1 MSATSTAHERR
12 VMPVIIRAL
21 AKVNNHLGLVA
32 ALVVA
37 LALKLS
43 LLLANALPFNSD
55 EAVVAL
61 MAQHILRG
69 ERPLFFYGQ
78 AYMGSLDAYLVAG
91 GFALFGQ
98 EVWVVRAVQVVLYLA
113 TLGLVYIFVWRAFRS
128 PRMAAMA
135 ALLMALPSVNQTLYT
150 TVSLG
155 GYGEALLI
163 GALTMLL
170 SLPPAS
176 GRVGPLRSL
185 VLGLLLG
192 IGLWVFPLSLTM
204 SLPAIC
210 VLAWFAKR
218 TMRWRDLASCA
229 GIGLVGAW
237 LGMRPWAVS
246 YVLLGRSAVTE
257 LLGGAIAGSGTA
269 TAWGAIGPRL
279 VNLIVF
285 GSTVVAG
292 IRPPWAITWLF
303 WPLAPL
309 AVAFLL
315 GTIAYGIVKLRE
327 KSEAAPARWMV
338 AGAALLLCIA
348 FVLTPFGGDPSGR
361 YFLPLGV
368 CLAIG
373 GADMLEGL
381 WRARPRWAM
390 AALAGVLAFNLGAT
404 IQCARANPP
413 GLTTQFDPVAQVDA
427 RALPELIAF
436 LRAEGETRGYTN
448 YWVEYPLA
456 FLSGEELIFVAR
468 LPYHEDL
475 RYTARDDRYAP
486 YDDLVAASERVAYI
500 TTRHRALDALL
511 REAFQRRGI
520 TFREKQIGE
529 YRVFWG
535 LSDLVSPEEVGV
547 EQFN

>member
-1 MSATSTAHERR
+1 
-12 VMPVIIRAL
+12 MPVIIRAL
-21 AKVNNHLGLVA
+21 AKVYNHLGLVA
-32 ALVVA
+32 ALLA
-37 LALKLS
+37 TLALKLS

-61 MAQHILRG
+61 MARHILRG

-98 EVWVVRAVQVVLYLA
+98 EVWVVRAVQVVLYLV
-113 TLGLVYIFVWRAFRS
+113 TLGLVYFFVLRAFRS
-128 PRMAAMA
+128 PPTAAMA

-170 SLPPAS
+170 CLPPAS

-218 TMRWRDLASCA
+218 TMRWRDLARCA

-246 YVLLGRSAVTE
+246 YGLLGQSAVSE
-257 LLGGAIAGSGTA
+257 LFGGAIASSGSA

-303 WPLAPL
+303 WPLAPI
-309 AVAFLL
+309 AIMFLL
-315 GTIAYGIVKLRE
+315 GTITYGIVKLRE

-338 AGAALLLCIA
+338 AGAALLLSIA
-348 FVLTPFGGDPSGR
+348 YVLTPFGGDPSGR

-373 GADMLEGL
+373 GADLLEGL
-381 WRARPRWAM
+381 WRARPGWGR
-390 AALAGVLAFNLGAT
+390 AALAGVLFFNLGAT

-413 GLTTQFDPVAQVDA
+413 GLTTQFDPVAQVDT

-436 LRAEGETRGYTN
+436 LHAEGETRGYTN

-456 FLSGEELIFVAR
+456 FLSNEELLFVAR

-486 YDDLVAASERVAYI
+486 YGELVAASERVAYI
-500 TTRHRALDALL
+500 TTRHPALDALL
-511 REAFQRRGI
+511 REEFQKRGI
-520 TFREKQIGE
+520 SFQEKQIGE

-535 LSDLVSPEEVGV
+535 LSEVVRPSQLGL
-547 EQFN
+547 Q

>member
-1 MSATSTAHERR
+1 
-12 VMPVIIRAL
+12 MPVIIRAL

-32 ALVVA
+32 ALLAA
-37 LALKLS
+37 LALRLS

-61 MAQHILRG
+61 MARHILRG

-91 GFALFGQ
+91 GFSLFG
-98 EVWVVRAVQVVLYLA
+98 EHVWVVRAVQVALYLV
-113 TLGLVYIFVWRAFRS
+113 TLGLVYFFVLRAFRS
-128 PRMAAMA
+128 LRMAAIA

-170 SLPPAS
+170 CLPSAL

-185 VLGLLLG
+185 VLGLLVG

-204 SLPAIC
+204 SLPA
-210 VLAWFAKR
+210 VLTLMWFARR
-218 TMRWRDLASCA
+218 TMGWRDLASCA
-229 GIGLVGAW
+229 GMGLVGAW
-237 LGMRPWAVS
+237 LGLRPWVTS
-246 YVLLGRSAVTE
+246 YTLLGQSAVTE
-257 LLGGAIAGSGTA
+257 LFGGAIAGTGAA

-279 VNLIVF
+279 ANLIVF

-303 WPLAPL
+303 WPLAPI
-309 AVAFLL
+309 AIAFML
-315 GTIAYGIVKLRE
+315 GTIAYGIVKLRQNP
-327 KSEAAPARWMV
+327 EAAPARTMV
-338 AGAALLLCIA
+338 AGTALLLSIA
-348 FVLTPFGGDPSGR
+348 YVLTPFGGDPSGR

-390 AALAGVLAFNLGAT
+390 AALAGVLVFNIGAT

-413 GLTTQFDPVAQVDA
+413 GLTTQFDPVAQVDT

-436 LRAEGETRGYTN
+436 LQAEGETRGYTN

-456 FLSGEELIFVAR
+456 FLSAEELIYVAR
-468 LPYHEDL
+468 LPYHEDM
-475 RYTARDDRYAP
+475 RYSARDDRYAP
-486 YDDLVAASERVAYI
+486 YDDLVGASERLAYI
-500 TTRHRALDALL
+500 TTRHPALDALL
-511 REAFQRRGI
+511 REEFRARGI
-520 TFREKQIGE
+520 IFQETVIGG

-535 LSDLVSPEEVGV
+535 LSERV
-547 EQFN
+547 EPSRLGLD